1 VPPPPTQQGV
11 PAGVADAFGK
21 TLGAALDRAG
31 RGATNLAAAVAASS
45 QAGQALGAALA
56 RTQGVTAQF
65 AASLTAAAQAEREAT
80 QAADALFAA
89 LQRTAAQQQ
98 QVAGLVT
105 GGNAALKAHADE
117 QRRIAEAA
125 RNVISPGEAL
135 RGTLAKLSNAALTSS
150 LNFAVL
156 DRVIGAVQ
164 GAVGRFV
171 QLASP
176 GEFNRF
182 QLAVDD
188 LQASIGRALIP
199 VLEQATRFV
208 RAVGNA
214 FFGLS
219 SEGQKTV
226 QALAAGTIAMA
237 AFAAAVA
244 VLQAVLTGGIG
255 PILTLIVGSL
265 AGVMAVSSD
274 LEPLLDGMSG
284 ALSGVME
291 GVGQAVSAL
300 APAALTLVGALKP
313 FGDLFGVLT
322 RTIVAGAQ
330 AAAPVIATFAT
341 LLKDSVAIGLAPLQL
356 VAELIGGLLVR
367 QLSFLGQ
374 VLQTVGPYIAV
385 ASRVVA
391 DFVQFVV
398 RQVRGLFGL
407 MGIALPELPQGT
419 PQDSTGAA
427 ARSVSTGDP
436 LDVLRRARESAF
448 SMGTAANKPEER
460 TASAAEAMNAKVEE
474 LLAAF
479 RAFPDK
485 LWAKLTEIPADLAE
499 ALASATG
506 RTVSNAVAGA
516 APSSGTAAG
525 VGLALA
531 SPGAALAAEG
541 WKRLR
546 QLYD

>member
-31 RGATNLAAAVAASS
+31 RGAAALAAAVTAST
-45 QAGQALGAALA
+45 QAGQALAAGLA
-56 RTQGVTAQF
+56 RTQGVTQQF
-65 AASLTAAAQAEREAT
+65 AASLTAAAQAERETT
-80 QAADALFAA
+80 QAADALAA
-89 LQRTAAQQQ
+89 AMTRSREAQAAVTQ
-98 QVAGLVT
+98 LVT

-125 RNVISPGEAL
+125 RNVVSPGEAL
-135 RGTLAKLSNAALTSS
+135 RGVLAKVSNAALTSS

-244 VLQAVLTGGIG
+244 VVQAVVTGGIG
-255 PILTLIVGSL
+255 PILTLVVGSL
-265 AGVMAVSSD
+265 AGVAAVSSD
-274 LEPLLDGMSG
+274 LQPLLDGLSG

-291 GVGQAVSAL
+291 GVGQMIAAL
-300 APAALTLVGALKP
+300 APAALSLVGALRP
-313 FGDLFGVLT
+313 FGDLLGVLT
-322 RTIVAGAQ
+322 RTVVAGAT
-330 AAAPVIATFAT
+330 AAAPA
-341 LLKDSVAIGLAPLQL
+341 VAALGEILPAVVANAMAPLQL
-356 VAELIGGLLVR
+356 LAEAVGGQLVASLGM
-367 QLSFLGQ
+367 LGQ
-374 VLQTVGPYIAV
+374 VAQTVGPYLAV
-385 ASRVVA
+385 AARLVG

-407 MGIALPELPQGT
+407 VGIALPQMPQGT

-460 TASAAEAMNAKVEE
+460 TASSTEAMNAKVEE

-499 ALASATG
+499 AVASATG
-506 RTVSNAVAGA
+506 RTVSGAVASA

-525 VGLALA
+525 VGLALV